1 MFYDD
6 NKNET
11 MDDGEKGVPQRIAIT
26 QEVSCTP
33 ASPKFVPTD
42 GNGEV
47 FFKDLKPGKYCIAV
61 NNGYGMTTKMQLQV
75 YVSSD
80 LVTVVPFGV
89 VREPNERIRNFALV
103 QARFFS

>member
-33 ASPKFVPTD
+33 ASPEFVPTD

-89 VREPNERIRNFALV
+89 VREPYERIRNFALV